1 MKQPLSPLT
10 PFVEGYVLPV
20 DKPIGW
26 TSSDVVRKVKVLLRR
41 LGYRKIKIGHA
52 GTLDPLASGVLLIC
66 IGRATKTIE
75 NLQAEQK
82 EYLATFELGATT
94 PSYDREHP
102 IDRTFPYE
110 HITEELVRQKIGEMI
125 GEQMQLPPTFSAKM
139 IDGKRAYEYARQGAD
154 VEMKRAP
161 ITIYGMEIESFELP
175 RVTLRIRCSKGTYIR
190 SIARDLG
197 EALDSG
203 AFLYTL
209 CRTKNGNYT
218 LEDTYTLEQIEQA
231 LFPDQEHYSFE
242 QAPNKTHK
250 RNIDRRF

>member
-1 MKQPLSPLT
+1 
-10 PFVEGYVLPV
+10 
-20 DKPIGW
+20 
-26 TSSDVVRKVKVLLRR
+26 
-41 LGYRKIKIGHA
+41 
-52 GTLDPLASGVLLIC
+52 
-66 IGRATKTIE
+66 
-75 NLQAEQK
+75 
-82 EYLATFELGATT
+82 
-94 PSYDREHP
+94 
-102 IDRTFPYE
+102 
-110 HITEELVRQKIGEMI
+110 MI

-139 IDGKRAYEYARQGAD
+139 IDGKRAYEYARQGAE

-218 LEDTYTLEQIEQA
+218 LEDTYTLEQVEQA

-242 QAPNKTHK
+242 QDPNKTHK